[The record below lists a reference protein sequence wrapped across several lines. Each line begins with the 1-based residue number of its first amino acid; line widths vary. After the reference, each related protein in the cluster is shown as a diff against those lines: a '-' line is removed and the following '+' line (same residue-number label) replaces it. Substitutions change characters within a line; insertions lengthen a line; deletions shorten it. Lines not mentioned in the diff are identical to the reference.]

1 MKILSQSIIFC
12 QTEASVQQ
20 SWTCCAEERK
30 SAIFFVAPQRKLRF
44 SKAQLRFLH
53 FKLFDATFI
62 HNFYHWIWYGG
73 FIKSALIAWWLS
85 LALGNL
91 VIWKSVFKSCESKN
105 LSGFELSF
113 LIKLRLRSLRF
124 TSFFGENLRSY
135 LALQ

>member
-1 MKILSQSIIFC
+1 MKILPQSLIFC

-20 SWTCCAEERK
+20 SWTCCA
-30 SAIFFVAPQRKLRF
+30 I
-44 SKAQLRFLH
+44 
-53 FKLFDATFI
+53 ATYN

-91 VIWKSVFKSCESKN
+91 VIWESVFKSCESKN
-105 LSGFELSF
+105 LSGFKLSF

-124 TSFFGENLRSY
+124 TSENLRSY